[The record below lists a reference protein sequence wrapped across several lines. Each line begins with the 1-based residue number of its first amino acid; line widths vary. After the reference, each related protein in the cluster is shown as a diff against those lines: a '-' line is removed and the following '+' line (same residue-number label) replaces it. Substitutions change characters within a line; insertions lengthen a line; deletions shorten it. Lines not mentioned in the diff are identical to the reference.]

1 VATRKSSAND
11 FCASSCVRNST
22 ARALSSNSGG
32 THSIAPSPSKT
43 KGISVSPAAF
53 SMPVMTAAPSVL
65 TFLYRPDST
74 AAVEL
79 RTSHITTCQLSG
91 SGV

>member
-1 VATRKSSAND
+1 MLPA
-11 FCASSCVRNST
+11 
-22 ARALSSNSGG
+22 ALSM
-32 THSIAPSPSKT
+32 A
-43 KGISVSPAAF
+43 
-53 SMPVMTAAPSVL
+53 VMTAAPSVL
-65 TFLYRPDST
+65 TLLYRPDST